1 MSWIMLAGLSALFES
16 FKDVASKR
24 SLPLIDVYLI
34 SWALSALI
42 TTQRKGLQY
51 RASCWRIAMLLK
63 STTRHIHIFTAEV
76 EDNQLVPSE
85 TVLTLDVDP
94 DNELEW
100 SEDALQRVYE
110 KFDELVEASSGED
123 LTDYNLRR
131 IGSDL
136 EHFVR
141 SLLQKGI
148 IGYNLN
154 SRVSNYSMGLPQVA
168 QPK

>member
-1 MSWIMLAGLSALFES
+1 
-16 FKDVASKR
+16 
-24 SLPLIDVYLI
+24 
-34 SWALSALI
+34 
-42 TTQRKGLQY
+42 
-51 RASCWRIAMLLK
+51 MLLK

-76 EDNQLVPSE
+76 TDNQLVPNDK
-85 TVLTLDVDP
+85 VLTLDVDP

-100 SEDALQRVYE
+100 NEDALQRVYQ
-110 KFDELVEASSGED
+110 KFDELVEASDGED

-141 SLLQKGI
+141 SLLQKGV

-154 SRVSNYSMGLPQVA
+154 SRVTNYSMGLPQVV
-168 QPK
+168 QQ